1 MMDALLANQGAVRAS
16 IFAGLCVG
24 LILLETIFPRR
35 ILYLA
40 RGKRWLI
47 NFGFSGVNIVI
58 TRLILPIG
66 LASLAANYYGQFG
79 FLSWVKASG
88 IQLSWVIELCLSL
101 ILLDLAIYWQH
112 RMFHKLPI
120 FWAFHKVHHSDHDL
134 DVSSALRFHP
144 GEILFSL
151 AYKLALIFALGLH
164 PSSIIIF
171 EILLSSFA
179 LFNHANWNLGG
190 MDKYL
195 QRTIVTPDMHRLHH
209 SVDASET
216 LHNFGFCL
224 SLWDHLFQTY
234 QSKTAMPM
242 ERLPLGLANQS
253 NEVGF
258 WDNLLAP
265 FRPK

>member
-101 ILLDLAIYWQH
+101 ILLD
-112 RMFHKLPI
+112 
-120 FWAFHKVHHSDHDL
+120 HDL

-151 AYKLALIFALGLH
+151 AYKLALIFSLGLH
-164 PSSIIIF
+164 PASIIIF

-190 MDKYL
+190 VDKYL
-195 QRTIVTPDMHRLHH
+195 QRAIVTPDMHRLHH